1 MESDKITLQL
11 KDGSTFSL
19 SKKAAELSELL
30 KGAMND
36 YPNESQIPIT
46 EVEKKTLENVI
57 EYLNHYEGTIPPEI
71 EKPLSKGE
79 LQDILTKG
87 SPTKDPFP
95 FEFIEKLN
103 LESLTNL
110 CVAANFMGINPLLDL
125 CCAKIAYMCKDK
137 DEEDILK
144 NFGINETFSEEEKQ
158 KIREENSWIE
168 ENI

>member
-1 MESDKITLQL
+1 MESNCITIKLN
-11 KDGSTFSL
+11 DDSTFSI

-36 YPNESQIPIT
+36 YPNDTQIPIK
-46 EVEKKTLENVI
+46 EVEKKTIELVI
-57 EYLNHYEGTIPPEI
+57 EYLNHYEGKVPPEI

-79 LQDILTKG
+79 LKDILCKNTDD
-87 SPTKDPFP
+87 TFP
-95 FEFIEKLN
+95 FDFIDKLN
-103 LESLTNL
+103 LESVANL

-125 CCAKIAYMCKDK
+125 CCAKIAYLCKDK
-137 DEEDILK
+137 EEDEILK
-144 NFGINETFSEEEKQ
+144 TFGITETFTEEEKQ